1 LKAVITRFAT
11 PVVLRKFVFLG
22 FRNAEASL
30 NIGFSFVTRIPVS
43 VNEATRDVRTFE
55 VLITRVATPVVL
67 GKFVFLGFRNAIR
80 SLNIGFAFVT
90 RIAVSVNEAT
100 RDVRTFEVSITRVA
114 TLGVLGKFV
123 FLGFR
128 NAIRSL
134 NIGFAFVTR
143 IAVSVNE
150 ATRDVRIFEVS
161 ITRVA
166 TLGVLGKFVFL
177 GFRNAMRSLNIGFA
191 FVTRIPVSVN
201 EATRRSDRRSPDL
214 STLIGDLCRRFPL
227 SLFLGHVFHV
237 VLVHVVVHVVLVHV
251 VVHVVVVV
259 YRHSVRDHIRQRAKW
274 FQAMVVASAVRA
286 HIYLVVSRIFIF
298 CVRFFPFS
306 EPR

>member
-1 LKAVITRFAT
+1 
-11 PVVLRKFVFLG
+11 
-22 FRNAEASL
+22 
-30 NIGFSFVTRIPVS
+30 
-43 VNEATRDVRTFE
+43 
-55 VLITRVATPVVL
+55 
-67 GKFVFLGFRNAIR
+67 
-80 SLNIGFAFVT
+80 
-90 RIAVSVNEAT
+90 
-100 RDVRTFEVSITRVA
+100 
-114 TLGVLGKFV
+114 
-123 FLGFR
+123 
-128 NAIRSL
+128 
-134 NIGFAFVTR
+134 
-143 IAVSVNE
+143 
-150 ATRDVRIFEVS
+150 
-161 ITRVA
+161 
-166 TLGVLGKFVFL
+166 
-177 GFRNAMRSLNIGFA
+177 MRSLNIGFA

-237 VLVHVVVHVVLVHV
+237 VLVHVVVHVV
-251 VVHVVVVV
+251 VVV